1 MSCSCDGGDEFFI
14 YDHEGLKWLTS
25 ANGNPVPSTRLT
37 GYSRMEC
44 RRACLHWP
52 AAPLSRRSRE
62 MDIHV
67 TIELTGER
75 VALPTL
81 VRLFADLIEAQFET
95 RHPTRAEIA
104 LARPG
109 PHRSSQ
115 EITRTT
121 DPSVPE
127 HE

>member
-1 MSCSCDGGDEFFI
+1 
-14 YDHEGLKWLTS
+14 
-25 ANGNPVPSTRLT
+25 
-37 GYSRMEC
+37 
-44 RRACLHWP
+44 
-52 AAPLSRRSRE
+52 

-81 VRLFADLIEAQFET
+81 VRLFADLLEAQFET

-109 PHRSSQ
+109 PRRSSQ